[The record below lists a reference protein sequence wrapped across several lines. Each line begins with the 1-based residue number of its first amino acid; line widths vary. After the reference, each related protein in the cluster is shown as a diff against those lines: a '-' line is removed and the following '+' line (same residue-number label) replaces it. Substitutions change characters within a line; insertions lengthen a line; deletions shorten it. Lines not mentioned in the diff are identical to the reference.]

1 MADVQRS
8 EENHKGAFFLEDA
21 GKRVAEM
28 TYSRAY
34 DGTLVIIDHTE
45 VDPSLRGQGIPT
57 KLVAAAV
64 QWARAEKIRVVPLC
78 PFAKAVIDRTTEF
91 QDVLQTPR

>member
-8 EENHKGAFFLEDA
+8 EGNHKGAFFIEEG

-28 TYSRAY
+28 TWSLGP
-34 DGTLVIIDHTE
+34 DGNVMIIDHTE
-45 VDPSLRGQGIPT
+45 VDPSLQGQGISK

-64 QWARAEKIRVVPLC
+64 QWARAERIRVVPLC
-78 PFAKAVIDRTTEF
+78 PFAKAVIDRTPEF
-91 QDVLQTPR
+91 QDVLHTPR

>member
-28 TYSRAY
+28 TYSRSP
-34 DGTLVIIDHTE
+34 DGKLMIIDHTE
-45 VDPSLRGQGIPT
+45 VDPSLRGQGIP
-57 KLVAAAV
+57 KRLVAAAV
-64 QWARAEKIRVVPLC
+64 QWARAEQIRVVPLC
-78 PFAKAVIDRTTEF
+78 PFAKAVIDRTPEF
-91 QDVLQTPR
+91 QDVLRTPR